1 MPRPLENRNVV
12 LGVSGS
18 IACHKAADLAS
29 KLTQEGALVDVVMT
43 PSAANFVTPL
53 AFRSITHRPVATDLF
68 GPQSDDAIEHVAT
81 AQRADVIVVAPATAN
96 TIAKLALGLS
106 DDALS
111 ATVLAS
117 RAPVVVCPAMDRHMY
132 ESPATHQNVET
143 LESRGVTVVGP
154 AEGHLASG
162 LTGPGRMLE
171 VPEIIGHI
179 KLVLGRDGDLAG
191 RKIVVSAGGTR
202 EAIDPVRFISNR
214 SSGKMGYAVAEAAR
228 DRGATTVVVAGPN
241 GLPDPVGVA
250 VVNVVT
256 AREML
261 DAVVRESQDS
271 DAVIMS
277 AAVADWR
284 PTTVADQKLK
294 KDAAESWSVELTRT
308 EDILA
313 ELRDQR
319 LIKVGFA
326 AESEDLEANARAK
339 LTSKGLDL
347 IAANDVTAEGSGF
360 DSDTN
365 RVVLLDRDG
374 GVDDLGLL
382 SKYDVGWRILDRV
395 SALMG

>member
-18 IACHKAADLAS
+18 IACHKAVDLAS

-53 AFRSITHRPVATDLF
+53 AFRSITHRPVVTDLF
-68 GPQSDDAIEHVAT
+68 GPQSDAAIEHVAT
-81 AQRADVIVVAPATAN
+81 AQRAEVIVVAPATAN
-96 TIAKLALGLS
+96 TIAKLALGLA

-117 RAPVVVCPAMDRHMY
+117 RAPVVVCPAMDGRMY
-132 ESPATHQNVET
+132 ESPATRQNVET
-143 LESRGVTVVGP
+143 LESRGATVAGA
-154 AEGHLASG
+154 AEGRLASG
-162 LTGPGRMLE
+162 LTGPGRMIE
-171 VPEIIGHI
+171 VQEIIGHV
-179 KLVLGRDGDLAG
+179 KLVLGRSGDLAG
-191 RKIVVSAGGTR
+191 RKILVSAGGTR

-214 SSGKMGYAVAEAAR
+214 SSGKMGYAIAEAAR

-284 PTTVADQKLK
+284 PTTVADHKLK

-339 LTSKGLDL
+339 LASKGLDL

-382 SKYDVGWRILDRV
+382 GKYDVGWRILDRV
-395 SALMG
+395 SGLMD

>member
-29 KLTQEGALVDVVMT
+29 KLTQEGALVDIVMT

-68 GPQSDDAIEHVAT
+68 GPQSDAAIEHVAT

-261 DAVVRESQDS
+261 DAMVRESQDS